1 MGELSKLPNIGKVIE
16 SQLNEVGI
24 NTYEDLK
31 DYGVEKAW
39 LKIQSIDKSACIHIL
54 MALEGAILGIK
65 KSELPQI
72 RKDELKEF
80 YNKYKK

>member
-31 DYGVEKAW
+31 DYGAEKAW
-39 LKIQSIDKSACIHIL
+39 LKIQSISACIHRL

>member
-1 MGELSKLPNIGKVIE
+1 M
-16 SQLNEVGI
+16 NENLFFI

-31 DYGVEKAW
+31 DYGAEKAW
-39 LKIQSIDKSACIHIL
+39 LKIQSIDESACIHRL
-54 MALEGAILGIK
+54 MALEGAILRIK